1 MTDTRDRQERKRV
14 VLAAAIRAVPFD
26 GWSRKLMR
34 ELGDDAATLFP
45 GGADELLDFYLAEAD
60 RRMAA
65 ALENVDLPAM
75 KIRQRIAAAV
85 RLRLEQAAPE
95 RETVRR
101 TLATLALPGHA
112 GLALRSLYRTVDA
125 IWRACGDT
133 ATDFNFYTKRAL
145 LAGVYSSTLLYWL
158 GDDSPGFEN
167 TWAFLDR
174 RIERVMT
181 IQKARGRLDRLAE
194 RVPSPW
200 PVLSRL
206 RYPRR
211 A

>member
-1 MTDTRDRQERKRV
+1 MTADREARKRAL
-14 VLAAAIRAVPFD
+14 LAAALPGVPFD
-26 GWSRKLMR
+26 GWTDKLMR
-34 ELGDDAATLFP
+34 ALGDEAAVLFP
-45 GGADELLDFYLAEAD
+45 AGGGDLLDFYLAEAD
-60 RRMAA
+60 RRMVE
-65 ALENVDLPAM
+65 ALEEVDLPAL
-75 KIRQRIAAAV
+75 KIRQRIAAAI

-158 GDDSPGFEN
+158 NDDSPGFEN

-174 RIERVMT
+174 RIERVMA
-181 IQKARGRLDRLAE
+181 IQKARGRLDRLAGKL
-194 RVPSPW
+194 PSPW
-200 PVLSRL
+200 SILGRL
-206 RYPRR
+206 RYPKR